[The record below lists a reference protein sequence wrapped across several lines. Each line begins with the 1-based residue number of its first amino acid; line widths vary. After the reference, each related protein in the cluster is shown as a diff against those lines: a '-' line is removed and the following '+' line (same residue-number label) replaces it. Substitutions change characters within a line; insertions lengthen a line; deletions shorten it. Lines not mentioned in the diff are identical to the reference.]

1 MMTPTSHGEITT
13 SHPVILPIM
22 APRLQADA
30 HPDGYLDLALWGSG
44 RLGRIR
50 FSKLAGPYVYGP
62 NRIIAEAGGIF
73 VAQSKPI
80 LLIRNAHLE
89 GVYPARRCAWW
100 HEIDKDSPKPKLTK
114 RNDRRIVV
122 TGWGAMIIEVDD
134 GDIRIAAG
142 ASKEEAEAAFGLA
155 NDAIV
160 AEAASYIAR
169 CDLTP
174 KADPVLRSM
183 VMQGAHAAL
192 SSIRLDENGT
202 FAGLAAG
209 QAYSAP
215 ARTYYRDGYWTMQM
229 LLKLAPEAVRDE
241 IRLLAKGVQPDGE
254 APSGVILTGPAQ
266 SRAWQNFVL
275 DATRNP
281 EKYRGKAAP
290 EHHNRPDDW
299 WSDHFDSPL
308 FFILFLAD
316 YVETTGDVVEA
327 VRHWPLVTAIVE
339 RYLALAGPGSVLPLK
354 PRNDRDWADNVY
366 REGLVSYNLG
376 LFVGALDGVA
386 KLGAG
391 HDPALA
397 QKAREVAASAR
408 AEIEDRLFVPS
419 RNGYADFVTPDGFVE
434 DHLVLDSLTLS
445 RYGAI
450 SQTRASGL
458 LKAMEEVL
466 EARNNTR
473 QPYGDWGVLCAYP
486 PFKRASDVRSKT
498 AFPFRYHNGSD
509 WPYWDG
515 VYAEERIRR
524 GLGGARYA
532 LIRWWETCLAN
543 GWAGA
548 VEYFSPPYGR
558 GSLLQGWS
566 AMPAAVVLKYG
577 LEAANAENR

>member
-1 MMTPTSHGEITT
+1 MMTPTSQGEITT
-13 SHPVILPIM
+13 RHPVILPIM

-30 HPDGYLDLALWGSG
+30 HPGGYLDLALWGSG

-80 LLIRNAHLE
+80 LLIRNARLA
-89 GVYPARRCAWW
+89 GIYPARRGAWW
-100 HEIDKDSPKPKLTK
+100 HEIDEDSPRAKIIK
-114 RNDRRIVV
+114 RNNRSIVV
-122 TGWGAMIIEVDD
+122 SGWGVMIVELGD
-134 GDIRIAAG
+134 GDIRIAVG
-142 ASKEEAEAAFGLA
+142 SSEEEAEAAFSLA
-155 NDAIV
+155 SDAIV
-160 AEAASYIAR
+160 VEAANYIAR
-169 CDLTP
+169 CDVAP
-174 KADPVLRSM
+174 KADPVMRSM
-183 VMQGAHAAL
+183 VIQGTHAAL
-192 SSIRLDENGT
+192 SSIRLDENGV

-241 IRLLAKGVQPDGE
+241 IRLLAKGIQPDGE

-275 DATRNP
+275 DAKRNP

-308 FFILFLAD
+308 FFILFLVD
-316 YVETTGDVVEA
+316 YVDATGDTAEA
-327 VRHWPLVTAIVE
+327 LRHWPLVTAIIE

-386 KLGAG
+386 KLGAV

-397 QKAREVAASAR
+397 QKAREIAASAR
-408 AEIEDRLFVPS
+408 AEIEDRLFVPGK
-419 RNGYADFVTPDGFVE
+419 NGYADFVTHDGFVE

-450 SQTRASGL
+450 SQTRAIGL
-458 LKAMEEVL
+458 LKAMEGAL
-466 EARNNTR
+466 EARNNTK
-473 QPYGDWGVLCAYP
+473 QPYGDWGVLCAFP

-515 VYAEERIRR
+515 VYAEERIRH

-577 LEAANAENR
+577 LEAANAEDR